1 MPFSLTTRFAERDF
15 PRLPDAPQQRPWS
28 LDQTVG
34 RFLFWVALITFVLSF
49 IGMRAMVAVPGLNVH

>member
-1 MPFSLTTRFAERDF
+1 MPLAITTKFTERDY
-15 PRLPDAPQQRPWS
+15 PRRPETPQERPWS

-49 IGMRAMVAVPGLNVH
+49 IGMRLMLALPGLNVQ